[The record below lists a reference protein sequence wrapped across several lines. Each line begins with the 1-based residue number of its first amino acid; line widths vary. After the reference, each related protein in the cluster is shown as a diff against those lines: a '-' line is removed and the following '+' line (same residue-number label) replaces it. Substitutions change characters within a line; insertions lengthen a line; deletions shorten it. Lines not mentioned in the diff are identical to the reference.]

1 MIKIDEDY
9 GAVLS
14 HSTSR
19 EVRCLRSSIVLS
31 QVGVKRPTEIQGLAG
46 GRPVNRGQNGTFCP
60 IKYKGGLLSEVQPN
74 IEVAPREELNRPGF
88 TGDDFV

>member
-19 EVRCLRSSIVLS
+19 EVRCLRSFIVLS
-31 QVGVKRPTEIQGLAG
+31 QVGVKRPTEIQWLAADH
-46 GRPVNRGQNGTFCP
+46 PANIGQNGTFCL
-60 IKYKGGLLSEVQPN
+60 IIDLQYEQD
-74 IEVAPREELNRPGF
+74 ELQG
-88 TGDDFV
+88 V

>member
-1 MIKIDEDY
+1 MEAHLIKIDEDY

-31 QVGVKRPTEIQGLAG
+31 HVGVFDRLRIQGVAA
-46 GRPVNRGQNGTFCP
+46 GRPANIGQNNTEGPEST
-60 IKYKGGLLSEVQPN
+60 GGWAGARRIP
-74 IEVAPREELNRPGF
+74 PRLP
-88 TGDDFV
+88 VHSHSV